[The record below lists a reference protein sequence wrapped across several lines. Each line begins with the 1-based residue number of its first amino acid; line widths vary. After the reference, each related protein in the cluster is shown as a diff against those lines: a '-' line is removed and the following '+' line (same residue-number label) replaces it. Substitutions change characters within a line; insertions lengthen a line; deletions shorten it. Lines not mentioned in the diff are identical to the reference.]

1 MTFLFIWWKPSE
13 ARMPEFNAIE
23 VKNLTK
29 KFGDFVAVDGVSFEI
44 PRGEI
49 FGLLG
54 PNGAG
59 KTTTIRMLCGLLL
72 PSAGDGTVLGFDVR
86 RQPEEIKRRIGYMSQ
101 KFSLYNDLTAYENI
115 DFYARL
121 YGVPRSERKG
131 RIAELIEMAGLEGF
145 ERELTTNLSGAW
157 RQRLALACAIAH
169 KPPMLFL
176 DEPTAGVDPVSRRE
190 FWDLIYEM
198 AGQDVSVLATTHYMD
213 EAEYCNMIGMM
224 YRGKLIALDDPDTL
238 KEQME
243 GILLEIEC
251 DHPNRAVALADEF
264 PGVIDAAVHGIL
276 VHVIIEDESG
286 VHRVKKLFKH
296 NQITIN
302 RLEVVL
308 PSLEDVFISMVE
320 EEREKVLAEFET
332 EG

>member
-1 MTFLFIWWKPSE
+1 
-13 ARMPEFNAIE
+13 MPETNAIE
-23 VKNLTK
+23 VLDLSK
-29 KFGDFVAVDGVSFEI
+29 KFGDFVAVDRISFEI

-72 PSAGDGTVLGFDVR
+72 PSAGDGSVLGFDVR
-86 RQPEEIKRRIGYMSQ
+86 HQPEEIKKRIGYMSQ
-101 KFSLYNDLTAYENI
+101 KFSLYNDLTAQENI

-121 YGVPRSERKG
+121 YGVPRSKLKT
-131 RIAELIEMAGLEGF
+131 RIAELVEMAGLQGF
-145 ERELTTNLSGAW
+145 ERELTVNLSGAW

-238 KEQME
+238 KEQMK
-243 GILLEIEC
+243 GTLLEIEC
-251 DHPNRAVALADEF
+251 DHPNRAVALADEL

-276 VHVIIEDESG
+276 VHVLVEDE
-286 VHRVKKLFKH
+286 RVERRVRKLYKQ
-296 NQITIN
+296 NDISVS

-320 EEREKVLAEFET
+320 EEREKVLAEFEI